1 MTWSAVTIG
10 SLCERTATTDPRRQP
25 AVSFRY
31 IDISGIN
38 RDLKRIAATSEIVGA
53 DAPSRARQVVHAKD
67 VLVSTVRPNL
77 NAVAIVPD
85 DLDGEIASTG
95 FCVLRA
101 SAELLEPRF
110 LFYFTRSE
118 QFINALLQHVRGA
131 NYPAVTD
138 RNVFEVEI
146 PWPPKSEQQR
156 ISDVLDQADALRRQR
171 RTADE
176 KAQRILPALY
186 HKLFGDPLASVNKGD
201 GIALGEL
208 DIDLQ
213 NGFACGEKDVE
224 DGVPHLRMNNIDDE
238 GVLNLDLVRTVP
250 ADRDSER
257 YRLAERDVLFMGTNS
272 EDKIGKTCLFVPP
285 DGRPYLF
292 SNHLIRLRVSDSR
305 VTPEYLAGFLHLLW
319 AKGFYPSIAK
329 RWVNQSSVAQAAL
342 AGVCIPMP
350 SPKELQLFTNTYR
363 ELLRMRSSRVGCR
376 LRIDRLFDV
385 LLHRAFAGELTAG
398 WREAHKDQLEAE
410 MRDQLAALE
419 QAKAGKPKRGRKPR
433 SAEAADPAGNGRH
446 AGTDMYNK
454 AALVTYIAVKCHN
467 PQRPDSLGRTKLAK
481 LFYLVQ
487 RRAEISLTD
496 QFARRAAGPL
506 DDAIHKFLNLAKK
519 QHWLALPKPTGNLKP
534 VMPGDNPQPAIDH
547 VKQRWADA
555 LAVMDEV
562 LDTMKGWGWRAL
574 ERWATVE
581 NAAQQLAAEGKLVTL
596 AAIKGVIAADPT
608 WRPKLDRP
616 EFADSEIASTL
627 TGLRKHGYLPA
638 GAGANP

>member
-10 SLCERTATTDPRRQP
+10 SLCERTATTDPRRKP

-31 IDISGIN
+31 IDIAGID
-38 RDLKRIAATSEIVGA
+38 RDMKRIAATGDILGA
-53 DAPSRARQVVHAKD
+53 DAPSRARQVVHAND

-77 NAVAIVPD
+77 NAVAMVPD
-85 DLDGEIASTG
+85 KLDGEIASTG
-95 FCVLRA
+95 FCILRA
-101 SAELLEPRF
+101 SAKLLEPRF
-110 LFYFTRSE
+110 LFYFTRTE

-138 RNVFEVEI
+138 RNVLDVRM
-146 PWPPKSEQQR
+146 PWPARSEQQR

-171 RTADE
+171 CAADE
-176 KAQRILPALY
+176 KARRILPGLF
-186 HKLFGDPLASVNKGD
+186 HKLFGDPLRNTKNWPLLRFEQVADSR
-201 GIALGEL
+201 LGKML
-208 DIDLQ
+208 DAKQ
-213 NGFACGEKDVE
+213 QTGEH
-224 DGVPHLRMNNIDDE
+224 P
-238 GVLNLDLVRTVP
+238 
-250 ADRDSER
+250 
-257 YRLAERDVLFMGTNS
+257 
-272 EDKIGKTCLFVPP
+272 
-285 DGRPYLF
+285 RPYLRNANVQWNRF
-292 SNHLIRLRVSDSR
+292 DLREVLEMDFAPAERAEFALRAGDLLICEGGEVGRCAIWRDELSECYFQKALHRARPIEGQATAEYLLYLFWALASRGGLSDSTSQ
-305 VTPEYLAGFLHLLW
+305 VTIAHLTGVKL
-319 AKGFYPSIAK
+319 KQMMIPVPPYPLQQQFSKLVKAAEQSFRNRDDCGK
-329 RWVNQSSVAQAAL
+329 R
-342 AGVCIPMP
+342 I
-350 SPKELQLFTNTYR
+350 E
-363 ELLRMRSSRVGCR
+363 
-376 LRIDRLFDV
+376 RLFDV
-385 LLHRAFAGELTAG
+385 LLHRAFTGELTAG
-398 WREAHKDQLEAE
+398 WREARKDQLEAE
-410 MRDQLAALE
+410 VQEQLAALG

-433 SAEAADPAGNGRH
+433 SAGAADPADNGRH

-496 QFARRAAGPL
+496 QFTRRAAGPL
-506 DDAIHKFLNLAKK
+506 DDAVHKFLNLAKK
-519 QHWLALPKPTGNLKP
+519 QHWLALPKPTGSLKP
-534 VMPGDNPQPAIDH
+534 VVPGDDPQPAIDH

-581 NAAQQLAAEGKLVTL
+581 NAAQQLAAEGKPVTL
-596 AAIKGVIAADPT
+596 AAIKGVIAADPA

-616 EFADSEIASTL
+616 EFADGEIASTL